1 MRPGNVPP
9 VDVLTSLPVASMSG
23 ACFASDIR
31 GTDRYIYYFAPSST
45 LAATFW
51 RYDTYAN
58 SWTQLAS
65 PSTIG
70 GNARFGTGCAL
81 VYDSSGASG
90 TVGIM
95 GDPPNVWLFHPH
107 AAAPWAQL
115 QYYYAGGD
123 AWTTVAQMGGAFDAG
138 GLGGAALAA
147 QWSGDAA
154 ITHTCSAL
162 NSVVNDNYLYITGNN
177 AAFFYRYSISADA
190 VAAMIGH
197 GIFPPGAGT
206 SLAWI
211 PQIPDQL
218 YSQRGGGFAT
228 SKYYSVAANMW
239 VNIDTVP
246 FADTYTTGN
255 GMIGDAS
262 RGKFIVRKSAVA
274 GEQIKLYDL
283 DPLVVIGT
291 FIPPAVEL
299 RLTGSGYLGE
309 GTPHSGMLTAMSMTG
324 TQKYLYI
331 GKYTSTDFQRIW
343 IVE

>member
-1 MRPGNVPP
+1 MRPGSVPP

-45 LAATFW
+45 TAATFW
-51 RYDTYAN
+51 RYDTWAN

-90 TVGIM
+90 TGMFM

-115 QYYYAGGD
+115 QYYYAGD
-123 AWTTVAQMGGAFDAG
+123 DSWTTVAQGGGAFNAG

-162 NSVVNDNYLYITGNN
+162 NSTANDNYLYITGNN
-177 AAFFYRYSISADA
+177 ATFFYRYSISLDT
-190 VAAMIGH
+190 VAAMGVH
-197 GIFPPGAGT
+197 GVAAGAGT

-211 PQIPDQL
+211 PQIPNRL
-218 YSQRGGGFAT
+218 YYQRGGAT
-228 SKYYSVAANMW
+228 VVFEYYDIANNAWVA
-239 VNIDTVP
+239 VNTVP
-246 FADTYTTGN
+246 YAETYTTGN

-262 RGKFIVRKSAVA
+262 RGKFVIRQSAVA
-274 GEQIKLYDL
+274 GGQIKLYDL
-283 DPLVVIGT
+283 DPLVTIMNR
-291 FIPPAVEL
+291 VEL
-299 RLTGSGYLGE
+299 RQTGSGYLGE

-331 GKYTSTDFQRIW
+331 AKYTSTDFQRIW